1 MGTLGADVVV
11 IGGGVMGASVAF
23 HLAEDGADVVL
34 VERGELASGSSGKP
48 IGGVRAQFTDPLNV
62 ALGARS
68 LRAYGDFGRR
78 PGADIGLQRVG
89 YLFLLRTEAEVD
101 LFRAAVAM
109 QNGLGVP
116 SRVIDMDEAC
126 ALNPYVDRD
135 RYVAAAW
142 SAEDG
147 WAYPGAVVRGYAD
160 AARRLGARV
169 LTGTTVRG
177 ITRRGPSG
185 PTTGAA
191 VTAVQTD
198 AGPVTTST
206 VVCCAGAWSAAIGDM
221 AGVHL
226 PVEPLRRQIAF
237 TAPFRRDVG
246 TDGPSNGAA
255 QQLPF
260 TIDFATTFYV
270 HDAQTGPDAGLLLGI
285 ADPDQAVGFDVD
297 YDESWLPMLREAA
310 RECTPALA
318 DLPVESGWAGLYEMT
333 PDHNAL
339 IGEADGVDRFL
350 YACGFSGHGFLQAPA
365 VGEVVRDLVA
375 GRQPFVD
382 VRPFAADRFGDR
394 DAEQPVV
401 RTEANI
407 I

>member
-68 LRAYGDFGRR
+68 LRAYGDFGQR

-135 RYVAAAW
+135 RYVAAAY
-142 SAEDG
+142 SPDDG
-147 WAYPGAVVRGYAD
+147 WAYPGAVVRGYVE
-160 AARRLGARV
+160 AAQRLGTRV
-169 LTGTTVRG
+169 LTGTEVRAV
-177 ITRRGPSG
+177 
-185 PTTGAA
+185 TTGATTTGRS
-191 VTAVQTD
+191 VTAVLTD
-198 AGPVTTST
+198 AGPVATGT
-206 VVCCAGAWSAAIGDM
+206 VVCCAGAWSAAVSEM
-221 AGVHL
+221 VGVHL

-237 TAPFRRDVG
+237 TAPFHRDTG
-246 TDGPSNGAA
+246 PDGRTGVR
-255 QQLPF
+255 QLPF

-285 ADPDQAVGFDVD
+285 ADPHQAVGFDVD

-365 VGEVVRDLVA
+365 VGEVVRDLVT

-382 VRPFAADRFGDR
+382 VTPFAADRFGAR
-394 DAEQPVV
+394 DAERPVV